1 MTHAPSIATLAWPRH
16 LIQIEGMAAS
26 DIQKIL
32 DTAEAY
38 VERNRAVDKKHKI
51 LGGRT
56 LINLFFENSTRT
68 RTSFELAGK
77 RLSMDVINI
86 SASTS
91 STSKGETLL
100 DTAMTLNAMQCD
112 AIVVRHASA
121 GAVQLIAEKVNAH
134 VINAG
139 DGAHEHPTQALLDAL
154 TIRRWVAR
162 RGKSPLPQGGR
173 GLGEGVSTRTQTSD
187 MPPHLSSPPLGE
199 RDANPTTS
207 QKIQPCGDRECFY
220 GLRVAICGD
229 ISNSRVARSNIHLL
243 KTMGASVTLIAPP
256 TLMPTGVAGFG
267 VNYTTNMAEGLKDA
281 DVVMMLRIQHER
293 MAGAGIASV
302 RDYFMNYGL
311 SYEKLKHAKPD
322 ALIMHPG
329 PMNRGVEIDTDVAD
343 DINRSAIL
351 DQVEMGVAVRQAVLE
366 LLLYAKN

>member
-1 MTHAPSIATLAWPRH
+1 MTHATQSNSLSWPRH

-26 DIQKIL
+26 DIQLIL
-32 DTAEAY
+32 DTAEHY
-38 VERNRAVDKKHKI
+38 ITRNRAIDKKHKI

-91 STSKGETLL
+91 STNKGETLL
-100 DTAMTLNAMQCD
+100 DTAMTLNAMQAD
-112 AIVVRHASA
+112 AIVLRHAQA
-121 GAVQLIAEKVNAH
+121 GAVQLIAEKVTAH
-134 VINAG
+134 IINAG

-154 TIRRWVAR
+154 TIRRAK
-162 RGKSPLPQGGR
+162 GKLK
-173 GLGEGVSTRTQTSD
+173 GLKVT
-187 MPPHLSSPPLGE
+187 
-199 RDANPTTS
+199 
-207 QKIQPCGDRECFY
+207 
-220 GLRVAICGD
+220 ICGD

-243 KTMGASVTLIAPP
+243 KIMGAHVTLVAPP

-267 VNYTTNMAEGLKDA
+267 VEYTTDMKKGLNDA

-293 MAGAGIASV
+293 MAGRGIASV
-302 RDYFMNYGL
+302 RDYFHSYGL
-311 SYEKLKHAKPD
+311 SYEKLSHAKAD

-329 PMNRGVEIDTDVAD
+329 PMNRGVEIDSDVAD

-366 LLLYAKN
+366 LLLNQKDQA

>member
-1 MTHAPSIATLAWPRH
+1 MSHAPQSSPLAWPRH
-16 LIQIEGMAAS
+16 LIQIEGMAAA
-26 DIQKIL
+26 DIQTIL
-32 DTAEAY
+32 DTAEHY
-38 VERNRAVDKKHKI
+38 IERNRAVDKKHKI

-86 SASTS
+86 SASSS

-112 AIVVRHASA
+112 AIVLRHAQA
-121 GAVQLIAEKVNAH
+121 GAVQLIAEKVTAH

-154 TIRRWVAR
+154 TIRRKK
-162 RGKSPLPQGGR
+162 GKLK
-173 GLGEGVSTRTQTSD
+173 GL
-187 MPPHLSSPPLGE
+187 
-199 RDANPTTS
+199 
-207 QKIQPCGDRECFY
+207 K
-220 GLRVAICGD
+220 VAICGD
-229 ISNSRVARSNIHLL
+229 IANSRVARSNIHLL
-243 KTMGASVTLIAPP
+243 KIMGANVTLIAPP

-267 VNYTTNMAEGLKDA
+267 VEYTTDMARGLKDA

-293 MAGAGIASV
+293 MAGRGIASV
-302 RDYFMNYGL
+302 RDYFMSYGL

-351 DQVEMGVAVRQAVLE
+351 DQVEIGVAVRQAVLE
-366 LLLYAKN
+366 LILTKKKDTA

>member
-1 MTHAPSIATLAWPRH
+1 MLHAATSSALSWPRH

-26 DIQKIL
+26 DIQLIL
-32 DTAEAY
+32 DTAEQY
-38 VERNRAVDKKHKI
+38 VTRNRAVDKKHKI

-91 STSKGETLL
+91 STNKGETLL
-100 DTAMTLNAMQCD
+100 DTAMTLNAMQAD
-112 AIVVRHASA
+112 AIVLRHAQA
-121 GAVQLIAEKVNAH
+121 GAVQLIAEKVTAH

-154 TIRRWVAR
+154 TIRRKK
-162 RGKSPLPQGGR
+162 GSLK
-173 GLGEGVSTRTQTSD
+173 GL
-187 MPPHLSSPPLGE
+187 
-199 RDANPTTS
+199 
-207 QKIQPCGDRECFY
+207 K
-220 GLRVAICGD
+220 VAICGD
-229 ISNSRVARSNIHLL
+229 IANSRVARSNIHLL

-256 TLMPTGVAGFG
+256 TLMPTGVANFG
-267 VNYTTNMAEGLKDA
+267 VGYTTNMVEGLKDA
-281 DVVMMLRIQHER
+281 DVVMMLRIQNER
-293 MAGAGIASV
+293 MAGRGIASV
-302 RDYFMNYGL
+302 RDYFMGYGL

-322 ALIMHPG
+322 ALVMHPG

-343 DINRSAIL
+343 DISRSAVL

-366 LLLYAKN
+366 LLLSAR

>member
-1 MTHAPSIATLAWPRH
+1 MSQTMKSQSLAWPRH
-16 LIQIEGMAAS
+16 LIQIEGMAAA

-32 DTAEAY
+32 DTAETY
-38 VERNRAVDKKHKI
+38 VARNRAVDKKHKI

-121 GAVQLIAEKVNAH
+121 GAVQLIAEKVDAH

-154 TIRRWVAR
+154 TIRRDK
-162 RGKSPLPQGGR
+162 GKIA
-173 GLGEGVSTRTQTSD
+173 GL
-187 MPPHLSSPPLGE
+187 
-199 RDANPTTS
+199 
-207 QKIQPCGDRECFY
+207 K
-220 GLRVAICGD
+220 VAICGD
-229 ISNSRVARSNIHLL
+229 IANSRVARSNIYLL
-243 KTMGASVTLIAPP
+243 KTMGAEVTLIAPP

-267 VNYTTNMAEGLKDA
+267 VNHTTNMAQGLKDA
-281 DVVMMLRIQHER
+281 DVVMMLRIQNER
-293 MAGAGIASV
+293 MAGRGIASV

-311 SYEKLKHAKPD
+311 SYEKLSHAKPD
-322 ALIMHPG
+322 ALVMHPG

-343 DINRSAIL
+343 DIGRSAIL

-366 LLLYAKN
+366 LLLASKS

>member
-1 MTHAPSIATLAWPRH
+1 MSHSPKSQSLAWPRH
-16 LIQIEGMAAS
+16 LISIEGMAAA

-121 GAVQLIAEKVNAH
+121 GAVQLIAEKVDAH

-154 TIRRWVAR
+154 TIRRDK
-162 RGKSPLPQGGR
+162 GKIA
-173 GLGEGVSTRTQTSD
+173 GL
-187 MPPHLSSPPLGE
+187 
-199 RDANPTTS
+199 
-207 QKIQPCGDRECFY
+207 K
-220 GLRVAICGD
+220 VAICGD
-229 ISNSRVARSNIHLL
+229 ISNSRVARSNIYLL
-243 KTMGASVTLIAPP
+243 KTMGAEVTLIAPP

-267 VNYTTNMAEGLKDA
+267 VAHTSNMAEGLKDA
-281 DVVMMLRIQHER
+281 DVVMMLRIQNER
-293 MAGAGIASV
+293 MAGRGIASV

-311 SYEKLKHAKPD
+311 SYDKLRHAKPD
-322 ALIMHPG
+322 ALVMHPG

-366 LLLYAKN
+366 LLLKD

>member
-1 MTHAPSIATLAWPRH
+1 MQTTAPSTLLNWPHH
-16 LIQIEGMAAS
+16 LLQIEGMAAA
-26 DIQKIL
+26 DIQTIL
-32 DTAEAY
+32 DLAETY
-38 VERNRAVDKKHKI
+38 VGRNRAVDKKHKI

-86 SASTS
+86 SASAS

-100 DTAMTLNAMQCD
+100 DTAMTLNAMQAD
-112 AIVVRHASA
+112 AIVLRHAAA
-121 GAVQLIAEKVNAH
+121 GAVQLIAEKVDAH

-154 TIRRWVAR
+154 TIRRWVSSRNAPH
-162 RGKSPLPQGGR
+162 SNPQGIPAQGR
-173 GLGEGVSTRTQTSD
+173 DDIFKNL
-187 MPPHLSSPPLGE
+187 
-199 RDANPTTS
+199 
-207 QKIQPCGDRECFY
+207 K
-220 GLRVAICGD
+220 VAICGD
-229 ISNSRVARSNIHLL
+229 IANSRVARSNIHLL
-243 KTMGASVTLIAPP
+243 KTMGARVSLVAPP
-256 TLMPTGVAGFG
+256 TLMPTGVEGFG
-267 VNYTTNMAEGLKDA
+267 VEHTTRMVEGIADA

-293 MAGAGIASV
+293 MAGRGIASV
-302 RDYFMNYGL
+302 RDYFMSYGL
-311 SYEKLKHAKPD
+311 SYEKLAHAKPD

-366 LLLYAKN
+366 LVLNPK

>member
-1 MTHAPSIATLAWPRH
+1 MTHAATSSALSWPRH
-16 LIQIEGMAAS
+16 LIQIEGMATS
-26 DIQKIL
+26 DIQSIL
-32 DTAEAY
+32 DLAETY
-38 VERNRAVDKKHKI
+38 VTRNRAVDKKHKI
-51 LGGRT
+51 LSGRT

-77 RLSMDVINI
+77 RLSIDVINI

-91 STSKGETLL
+91 SASKGETLL

-154 TIRRWVAR
+154 TIRRKK
-162 RGKSPLPQGGR
+162 GKLA
-173 GLGEGVSTRTQTSD
+173 GLKV
-187 MPPHLSSPPLGE
+187 
-199 RDANPTTS
+199 
-207 QKIQPCGDRECFY
+207 
-220 GLRVAICGD
+220 VICGD

-243 KTMGASVTLIAPP
+243 KIMGAKVTLVAPP

-267 VNYTTNMAEGLKDA
+267 VSYTSDMVEGLKDA

-293 MAGAGIASV
+293 MAGAGIASS
-302 RDYFMNYGL
+302 RDYFMGYGL
-311 SYEKLKHAKPD
+311 DYEKLAHAKPD
-322 ALIMHPG
+322 ALVMHPG

-343 DINRSAIL
+343 DIGRSAIL
-351 DQVEMGVAVRQAVLE
+351 DQVENGVAVRQAVLE
-366 LLLYAKN
+366 LLLGKQN